1 MCARVFVLLRL
12 TVITEAVP
20 AAGYDYSITQQLMT
34 DQADQFVRH
43 GLLHCWRG
51 RLLRDERRPLL
62 LANCVR
68 FTRERKKKFTEHKVY
83 I

>member
-1 MCARVFVLLRL
+1 MCVFVLLRL
-12 TVITEAVP
+12 TLITEAVP

-43 GLLHCWRG
+43 GLLRCWRR
-51 RLLRDERRPLL
+51 RLLRDEGRLLL

-68 FTRERKKKFTEHKVY
+68 FTTERKKKFTQHKVY

>member
-1 MCARVFVLLRL
+1 MFVLLRL

-20 AAGYDYSITQQLMT
+20 AAGYDYSIAQQLMT

-43 GLLHCWRG
+43 GLLHRWRR
-51 RLLRDERRPLL
+51 RLLRDEGRLLL

-68 FTRERKKKFTEHKVY
+68 FTTERKKSS
-83 I
+83 